1 MENGVAEID
10 VATLPDF
17 RMKGFAKLVVGRF
30 VDYCLDNGITANW
43 DCFEDNLGSLKTAE
57 HLGFKFIRSYNFLSI
72 FNKTR
77 NHEAS

>member
-1 MENGVAEID
+1 MELLRI
-10 VATLPDF
+10 
-17 RMKGFAKLVVGRF
+17 
-30 VDYCLDNGITANW
+30 GIVLRTI
-43 DCFEDNLGSLKTAE
+43 LGSLKTAE